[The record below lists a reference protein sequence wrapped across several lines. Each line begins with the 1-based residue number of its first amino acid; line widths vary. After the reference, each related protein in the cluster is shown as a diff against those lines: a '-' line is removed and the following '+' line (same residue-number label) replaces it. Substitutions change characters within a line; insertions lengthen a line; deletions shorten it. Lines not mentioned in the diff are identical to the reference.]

1 MVVLHGLTSVVSSL
15 TKPRD
20 QARTGTHRDTGES
33 VCCDCNGA
41 HGNGQVV
48 TVDTAQN

>member
-1 MVVLHGLTSVVSSL
+1 VVLHSLTSVALFL

-20 QARTGTHRDTGES
+20 QARTGRYTQRY
-33 VCCDCNGA
+33 CCDCNGA